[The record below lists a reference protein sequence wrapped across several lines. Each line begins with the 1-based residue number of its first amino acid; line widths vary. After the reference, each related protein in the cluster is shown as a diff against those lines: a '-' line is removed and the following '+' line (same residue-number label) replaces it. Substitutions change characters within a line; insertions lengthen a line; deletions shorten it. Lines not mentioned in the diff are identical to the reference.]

1 MALKKFIKVRKTIM
15 KTRLLLAVLAI
26 VSLPI
31 FAMATNYDVSI
42 EQGVNQYMCLDSTNG
57 AYFVKLGTLEF
68 AGFSTLYTHPRT
80 DGATFVEMYSPVIMC
95 TGKYEATKTLGIFTV
110 HGWRDQTV
118 TDLSVADS
126 GFCAVA
132 NKPPEINSV
141 FATTP
146 KRAAS
151 TSLPKMQS
159 FDVRGTLSDDN
170 SSGAAGLEW
179 KLESSCFNTVEGNG
193 FSIDKTILIP
203 AAVKNCKIK
212 LTVEDRKEGY
222 AFTEFFVPF
231 KKITPSN

>member
-1 MALKKFIKVRKTIM
+1 LKKFMKVRKTIM

-42 EQGVNQYMCLDSTNG
+42 EQGADRYMCLDSTNG

-68 AGFSTLYTHPRT
+68 AGYSTLYKHAHT

-95 TGKYEATKTLGIFTV
+95 TGQYESTKTLGSFTV

-118 TDLSVADS
+118 TDRSVADS

-141 FATTP
+141 FATVP
-146 KRAAS
+146 KRTPS
-151 TSLPKMQS
+151 TSIPKMQS
-159 FDVRGTLSDDN
+159 FEVRGTMSDDN
-170 SSGAAGLEW
+170 NSGFAGLEW
-179 KLESSCFNTVEGNG
+179 KLESSCFDTVEGNG
-193 FSIDKTILIP
+193 FTINKTILIP
-203 AAVKNCKIK
+203 ASVKNCKIK
-212 LTVEDRKEGY
+212 LTVEDSKEGY

-231 KKITPSN
+231 KKITPTN

>member
-1 MALKKFIKVRKTIM
+1 M

-42 EQGVNQYMCLDSTNG
+42 EQSANKFMCLDSTNG
-57 AYFVKLGTLEF
+57 AYFVKLGTYEF
-68 AGFSTLYTHPRT
+68 AGYSTLYTHPHT

-118 TDLSVADS
+118 TDLSIADS

-146 KRAAS
+146 KRAA
-151 TSLPKMQS
+151 TPTNLKMMS
-159 FDVRGTLSDDN
+159 FDVRGTLSDDTN
-170 SSGAAGLEW
+170 SVAGLEW
-179 KLESSCFNTVEGNG
+179 KLESSCFDTVEGVG
-193 FSIDKTILIP
+193 FTVNKTILVP
-203 AAVKNCKIK
+203 ATVKNCKIK
-212 LTVEDRKEGY
+212 LTVEDSKEGY

-231 KKITPSN
+231 KKITPTN